1 MRTVP
6 ALDRGLRI
14 LEFLAS
20 QPKPVRVTKLIEEL
34 GIPRSAMYELLNTLS
49 QHRMVIQS
57 NAGEFSLGPA
67 NMMLGGAYQSRIDFD
82 VIAGEIARK
91 LEQEVDETVQVG
103 RLDGRFVFYVAK
115 AESSQRVR
123 LISSIGAR
131 LPAHCTALGKI
142 LLAYLPEN
150 IFETLFRDIVLEQLT
165 NRSIND
171 LSILRQQLNTVR
183 NEDIA
188 FETGESNIDVYCMA
202 TPVRN
207 SEGKVIAAISISLP
221 LSRAVESHLH
231 QLQNAI
237 RKAGMEFSCRLGWAV
252 ARQDHT

>member
-49 QHRMVIQS
+49 QHRMLVQS
-57 NAGEFSLGPA
+57 DIGEFSLGPA

-91 LEQEVDETVQVG
+91 LEQEIDETVQVG

-131 LPAHCTALGKI
+131 LPAHCTALGKM
-142 LLAYLPEN
+142 LLAYLPEDS
-150 IFETLFRDIVLEQLT
+150 FETLFRDVVLEQLT
-165 NRSIND
+165 NRSISD

-188 FETGESNIDVYCMA
+188 FEISESNIDVYCMS

-221 LSRAVESHLH
+221 VSRAVESHLH
-231 QLQNAI
+231 RLQNAI
-237 RKAGMEFSCRLGWAV
+237 RQASIQFSFRLGWSEAH
-252 ARQDHT
+252 QDNT